1 MYQWR
6 TTLWLPVEPWC
17 KTMIFFFFLIY
28 KRKDTSRFIILGSG
42 WCHRRKWGGPLSGR
56 GRVFCSLCGWRHHA
70 DTKTLFWKYSCLWP
84 LSWISVG
91 SAQCNS
97 SNNEERRAIF
107 RSLQDLWQW
116 WRNPPMSRK
125 IPLSEWWI
133 TSAWQKRK
141 TKHTKTSLPSSTTKQ
156 NPQSFGLQETFLCL
170 RSGWSF
176 LSGDRVCGQQSN
188 TQGSELQQHRIEAR
202 WRC

>member
-17 KTMIFFFFLIY
+17 KTMIFYFYLFLIY

-91 SAQCNS
+91 SARCNS
-97 SNNEERRAIF
+97 NNNEERQAIF

-133 TSAWQKRK
+133 TSAWQKRENKTHKNQPALFDHK
-141 TKHTKTSLPSSTTKQ
+141 TKSPVIWTAGDFSLPKIRMEF
-156 NPQSFGLQETFLCL
+156 PQWWQGLWPAE
-170 RSGWSF
+170 
-176 LSGDRVCGQQSN
+176 
-188 TQGSELQQHRIEAR
+188 
-202 WRC
+202 